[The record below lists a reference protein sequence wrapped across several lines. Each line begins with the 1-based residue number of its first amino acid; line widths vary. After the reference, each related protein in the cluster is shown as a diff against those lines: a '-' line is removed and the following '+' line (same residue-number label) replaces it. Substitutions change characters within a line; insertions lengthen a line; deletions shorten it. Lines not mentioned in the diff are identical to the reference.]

1 MKQRT
6 AEKPEAIRLEAS
18 EQAGFVEMVVITNAK
33 EIKST
38 DLEAGER
45 TEYESNIARLTYPAP
60 EDKER
65 LIEYAKAHVD
75 IFAQLAEAEENR
87 VEPTQNA
94 DKLVALMVENA
105 ALHET
110 QDDIILTITDIMGGV
125 EDAE

>member
-6 AEKPEAIRLEAS
+6 AENPEQIRVEAS
-18 EQAGFVEMVVITNAK
+18 ERPGFVEIVVITDAK
-33 EIKST
+33 PVDGT
-38 DLEAGER
+38 DLEAGKH

-60 EDKER
+60 EDEAR

-75 IFAQLAEAEENR
+75 IFAQLAEAEESR
-87 VEPTQNA
+87 AEPTQNA
-94 DKLVALMVENA
+94 DKIVTLMVENA

>member
-6 AEKPEAIRLEAS
+6 AENPEQIRVEAS
-18 EQAGFVEMVVITNAK
+18 ERPGFVEIVVITNAK
-33 EIKST
+33 PV
-38 DLEAGER
+38 DCNLEAGKH

-60 EDKER
+60 EDEEE

-75 IFAQLAEAEENR
+75 IFAQLAETEENR
-87 VEPTQNA
+87 AEPTQNA

>member
-33 EIKST
+33 EIKSI

-87 VEPTQNA
+87 AEPTQNA